1 MDPTAYDVVHEV
13 EESHWFFV
21 GRRRIL
27 SRLLDESLGE
37 LDSPQILDIGC
48 GTGATMGFLERYGQV
63 TGIDVSAKAIRY
75 CQAQD
80 RSRLCLA
87 DGASLPF
94 ADRSFDL
101 VTALDLLEH
110 LPQEARGLQDMWR
123 VLKTGGRM
131 ILFVPAFMFLWSD
144 FDRFSGHH
152 RRYTRRELR
161 RRVEE
166 AGFDVVKISY
176 FNTLLF
182 PVIWAVR
189 AAENMVGGWG
199 PVRSDLDLPSGV
211 FNGLL
216 ARIFSLEACL
226 IDRGSMPFGVSLLCV
241 ASKQASDRI
250 PYERP

>member
-27 SRLLDESLGE
+27 SRLLDKSLDE
-37 LDSPQILDIGC
+37 LDRPRILDIGC

-63 TGIDVSAKAIRY
+63 TGIDVSLKAIRY
-75 CQAQD
+75 CQVQD

-110 LPQEARGLQDMWR
+110 LPQEARGLQEIWR
-123 VLKTGGRM
+123 VLKNGGRVV
-131 ILFVPAFMFLWSD
+131 LFVPAFMFLWSD

-152 RRYTRRELR
+152 RRYTRGELR
-161 RRVEE
+161 QRVEE

-182 PVIWAVR
+182 PVVWAVR
-189 AAENMVGGWG
+189 AAKNVLGKWR
-199 PVRSDLDLPSGV
+199 PVRSDLDFPSGLL
-211 FNGLL
+211 NGLL
-216 ARIFSLEACL
+216 ARLFSLETGLIARGCL
-226 IDRGSMPFGVSLLCV
+226 PFGVSLLCV
-241 ASKQASDRI
+241 ARKEAADRV
-250 PYERP
+250 PDERE

>member
-27 SRLLDESLGE
+27 ARLLDEPLRE

-63 TGIDVSAKAIRY
+63 TGIDVSPKAIRY
-75 CQAQD
+75 CREQNQ
-80 RSRLCLA
+80 SRLCLA

-110 LPQEARGLQDMWR
+110 LPQETRGLQEMRR
-123 VLKTGGRM
+123 VLKSGGRM

-161 RRVEE
+161 QRVEE

-176 FNTLLF
+176 FDTFLF
-182 PVIWAVR
+182 PAVWAVR
-189 AAENMVGGWG
+189 AAENRLSGRR
-199 PVRSDLDLPSGV
+199 PACSDLDLPSDL
-211 FNGLL
+211 FNRLL
-216 ARIFSLEACL
+216 TSIFSLEASL
-226 IDRGSMPFGVSLLCV
+226 IDRCSLPFGVSLLCV
-241 ASKQASDRI
+241 ARKEAVSSV
-250 PYERP
+250 PHERE

>member
-1 MDPTAYDVVHEV
+1 MDPSAYDVVHEV

-27 SRLLDESLGE
+27 SRLLDESLDE
-37 LDSPQILDIGC
+37 LDRPRILDIGC

-63 TGIDVSAKAIRY
+63 TGIDVSLKAIRY
-75 CQAQD
+75 CQVQD

-110 LPQEARGLQDMWR
+110 LPQEARGLQEIWR
-123 VLKTGGRM
+123 VLKNGGRVV
-131 ILFVPAFMFLWSD
+131 LFVPAFMFLWSD

-152 RRYTRRELR
+152 RRYTRGELR
-161 RRVEE
+161 QRVEE

-182 PVIWAVR
+182 PVVWAVR
-189 AAENMVGGWG
+189 AAKNVLGKWR

-216 ARIFSLEACL
+216 TRIFSLESRL
-226 IDRGSMPFGVSLLCV
+226 IDRGCLPFGVSLLCV
-241 ASKQASDRI
+241 ARKEAADSVPD
-250 PYERP
+250 ERE

>member
-27 SRLLDESLGE
+27 SRLLDESLDGPGR
-37 LDSPQILDIGC
+37 PQILDVGC

-63 TGIDVSAKAIRY
+63 TGIDVSLKAMRY
-75 CQAQD
+75 CQTQD

-94 ADRSFDL
+94 ADESFDL

-110 LPQEARGLQDMWR
+110 LPQEAGGLREMWR
-123 VLKTGGRM
+123 VLKSGGRM

-144 FDRFSGHH
+144 FDLFSGHH
-152 RRYTRRELR
+152 RRYTRPELR
-161 RRVEE
+161 QRIER
-166 AGFDVVKISY
+166 AGFEVVRISY

-182 PVIWAVR
+182 PVVWGVR
-189 AAENMVGGWG
+189 TVQNMVGGWRS
-199 PVRSDLDLPSGV
+199 VRSDLDLPSGV

-216 ARIFSLEACL
+216 TTIFSLEAGL

-241 ASKQASDRI
+241 AGKGASNRM
-250 PYERP
+250 PHEQP